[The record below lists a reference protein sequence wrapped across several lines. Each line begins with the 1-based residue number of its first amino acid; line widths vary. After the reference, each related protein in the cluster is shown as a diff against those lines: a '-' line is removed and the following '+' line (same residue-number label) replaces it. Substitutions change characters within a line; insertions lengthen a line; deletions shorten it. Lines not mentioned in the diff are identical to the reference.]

1 MNIGMVVYSRTGN
14 THSVALKLQE
24 KLSAAGHAVTM
35 ERLKAVGEA
44 RPGAKDIRF
53 EELPDLGAYDAL
65 VFGSPVQGF
74 GLAPAMVTYMK
85 QLGSLQGKKVGLLV
99 TEVAPFGWMGGNRA
113 IGQMKKACESRG
125 ATVCGSGL
133 VNWMRPGRER
143 QIAQVVGSLS
153 KLF

>member
-1 MNIGMVVYSRTGN
+1 MDIGMVIYSYTGN
-14 THSVALKLQE
+14 TYSVALKLQE
-24 KLSAAGHAVTM
+24 ELCAAGHTVTI

-53 EELPDLGAYDAL
+53 EELPDLGPYDAL

-74 GLAPAMVTYMK
+74 GLAPAMVTYMN
-85 QLGSLQGKKVGLLV
+85 QLGSLQGKMVGLLV
-99 TEVAPFGWMGGNRA
+99 TEAFPFGWLGGNRA
-113 IGQMKKACESRG
+113 IGQMKKACESKG
-125 ATVCGSGL
+125 ATVSGSGL

-143 QIAQVVGSLS
+143 QIADVVHSLS